1 MDSWEMLLVLCPL
14 LFLAGFVDSVA
25 GGGGLISLPAY
36 LFAGIPVHLAAGTNK
51 LVNSLGTAVATGS
64 YLKHG
69 TVSLAPALTAGAGS
83 LLGGVLGVRLALWCS
98 EALLQTCILAALPAA
113 AVFLTIKRDLGLQP
127 IPRTWTPGQKLLLS
141 LLIGLVLGLYD
152 GLIGPGTGTFLIMA
166 FTLVLG
172 VDLLTASGCAK
183 VANLASNAA
192 AAISWTLGGKVLWPL
207 VPPAA
212 ACCILGN
219 WCGARYA
226 LRGGAKRVR
235 GMIFLVLALLFLKLG
250 WELLRT

>member
-1 MDSWEMLLVLCPL
+1 MDSWEMLLLLCPL

-36 LFAGIPVHLAAGTNK
+36 LFAGIPVHLASGTNK

-69 TVSLAPALTAGAGS
+69 TVSLRPALAAGVGA

-98 EALLQTCILAALPAA
+98 EAVLQACILAALPLV
-113 AVFLTIKRDLGLQP
+113 AVFLTLKRDLGTQP
-127 IPRTWTPGQKLLLS
+127 VPRSWTSRQELLLS
-141 LLIGLVLGLYD
+141 LFIGLVLGLYD

-183 VANLASNAA
+183 VANLASNVAA
-192 AAISWTLGGKVLWPL
+192 ALSWTLGGKVLWVL

-212 ACCILGN
+212 VSCILGN

-226 LRGGAKRVR
+226 IRGGAKRVR
-235 GMIFLVLALLFLKLG
+235 SMIFVVLALLFLKLG
-250 WELLRT
+250 LDLWRT